1 MSEGRINIQ
10 PQELTSFESKS
21 LDSMPAISCIGSGS
35 IGGKASG
42 LAFIEKTIA
51 LYFDKK
57 PFPGISVSI
66 PRFIVIATDY
76 FDRFLDENDLRQSI
90 RSNMSDEYIAHA
102 FGQGKLP
109 RDLIEKLQT
118 FVRAV
123 NNPLAVRSSSLLEDA
138 MYEPFAGV
146 YATKMIPNNQGDIE
160 TRLEKLKEAIKFV
173 YASTF
178 FKAARDYHRAIN
190 RPTSDEKMAVIIQ
203 DIVGRQFNGR
213 YYPDISGVARSYNF
227 YPMGSAKPEEGVVS
241 LALGLG
247 KTIVDG
253 GQVWS
258 YSPAYPRVNPPVG
271 GAGELLKVTQTKFWA
286 VNMKKPSVTNPMHE
300 SEYLVREQLSEAEAD
315 GSLQYVAST
324 YRPQDDRIIMG
335 AGVAGPR
342 IITFSPILVGERIPL
357 NGLLIDLLNLCE
369 KKIRN
374 EVEIEFAVSLKTTP
388 ELSAQLGF
396 LQVRPMVVSDAIID
410 VTIDDMLS
418 ENTLVASDRAMGN
431 GKNDSIK
438 DIVYVNPEKFNAGA
452 TRQIARELALFNRK
466 MVDDGLPYLLI
477 GFGRWGSSDPWLGI
491 PVNWGQISGAKAI
504 VEATIPGMD
513 VDLSQGAHFF
523 HNMTSFRISYFSVNH
538 HGKYSIRWDWL
549 RNQELVNESEF
560 VRHVRLATPLM
571 VRVDGRSGRGVILK

>member
-1 MSEGRINIQ
+1 M
-10 PQELTSFESKS
+10 
-21 LDSMPAISCIGSGS
+21 
-35 IGGKASG
+35 
-42 LAFIEKTIA
+42 
-51 LYFDKK
+51 
-57 PFPGISVSI
+57 
-66 PRFIVIATDY
+66 
-76 FDRFLDENDLRQSI
+76 
-90 RSNMSDEYIAHA
+90 
-102 FGQGKLP
+102 
-109 RDLIEKLQT
+109 
-118 FVRAV
+118 
-123 NNPLAVRSSSLLEDA
+123 
-138 MYEPFAGV
+138 
-146 YATKMIPNNQGDIE
+146 
-160 TRLEKLKEAIKFV
+160 
-173 YASTF
+173 
-178 FKAARDYHRAIN
+178 
-190 RPTSDEKMAVIIQ
+190 
-203 DIVGRQFNGR
+203 
-213 YYPDISGVARSYNF
+213 
-227 YPMGSAKPEEGVVS
+227 
-241 LALGLG
+241 
-247 KTIVDG
+247 
-253 GQVWS
+253 
-258 YSPAYPRVNPPVG
+258 
-271 GAGELLKVTQTKFWA
+271 
-286 VNMKKPSVTNPMHE
+286 
-300 SEYLVREQLSEAEAD
+300 
-315 GSLQYVAST
+315 AST

-388 ELSAQLGF
+388 ELSAHLGF